1 MTTLKKVVITHGQA
15 LAKKYQASGLAD
27 IKAALKR
34 LQLVD
39 ATRGIDT
46 RIEYLDAPSKKSI
59 PRVATASDERECKEA
74 IDALYKAYRSPDY
87 LMILGAGD
95 VVPHQHL
102 INPLREGDDD
112 VNVPSDLPYACDV
125 PYSRKIDEFLGPT
138 RAVGRLPDVFRGHD
152 VAQLIA
158 VIDEA
163 ARFRKTHDKK
173 RFVVSARVWRGATM
187 ANIRKVFGTTGAIK
201 YSPADAPP
209 WSRTSLS
216 ASLHFINC
224 HGATSDA
231 RFFGEPDDF
240 PTAHESSNL
249 IGQVARGSIVTAECC
264 FGAQL
269 YAPKLPGLP
278 IGIANTYLLDGAA
291 AYCGSTNVAYG
302 GSTAKERSAADV
314 LCTQFLAAVV
324 KRATTGRALLQARQ
338 ELVAAS
344 SGALDPFDLKTL
356 AQFLLLGDPSL
367 RPFGVPTGDVAI
379 VGSSKGA
386 VKIKARTVVGVLPK
400 VLTHA
405 VHVARR
411 RKLRQRGDELAR
423 STLSAS
429 RKAGS
434 IPPSVHDAL
443 TERLSAQGLTAG
455 AALQFAPEL
464 PEKSA
469 ASGRGKS
476 GAKGKAISAKAIAKH
491 ERAAAEKVQV
501 VFSKE
506 VTGRSLEGARRAH
519 RKTMAVGAG
528 GGAQVLDSPV
538 AQVKVAP
545 RAAVVA
551 RTRGNEV
558 LSYRVVWSK

>member
-1 MTTLKKVVITHGQA
+1 MNTLKKVVITHKQA
-15 LAKKYQASGLAD
+15 LTKKYKASGLAD
-27 IKAALKR
+27 IQAALKR
-34 LQLVD
+34 LQIVD

-59 PRVATASDERECKEA
+59 PSVAAASNERECKEA

-102 INPLREGDDD
+102 TNPLRDGDDD
-112 VNVPSDLPYACDV
+112 VNVPSDLPYACDA
-125 PYSRKIDEFLGPT
+125 PYSKKIDAFLGPA
-138 RAVGRLPDVFRGHD
+138 RAVGRLPDVLRSHD

-163 ARFRKTHDKK
+163 AQFRKTHDKK
-173 RFVVSARVWRGATM
+173 RFVVSARVWRGATK
-187 ANIRKVFGTTGAIK
+187 ANIRKVFGASGAIK

-209 WSRTSLS
+209 WSVAALS

-224 HGATSDA
+224 HGASADA

-240 PTAHESSNL
+240 PTSHESSNL

-269 YAPKLPGLP
+269 YSPNLPELP
-278 IGIANTYLLDGAA
+278 IGIANTYLLEGAA
-291 AYCGSTNVAYG
+291 GYCGSTNVAYG
-302 GSTAKERSAADV
+302 GSTARERCAADV

-386 VKIKARTVVGVLPK
+386 VKIKAQTVLGALPK
-400 VLTHA
+400 LLTHA

-411 RKLRQRGDELAR
+411 RKLRLRGDELAR
-423 STLSAS
+423 TTLFAS
-429 RKAGS
+429 REAGS
-434 IPPSVHDAL
+434 APPSLHEAL
-443 TERLSAQGLTAG
+443 AQRLSAEGLTPG
-455 AALQFAPEL
+455 AALQFGTEL
-464 PEKSA
+464 PDEPA
-469 ASGRGKS
+469 ASDSSKP
-476 GAKGKAISAKAIAKH
+476 GAKSKAMAAKAMAK
-491 ERAAAEKVQV
+491 RKSAAAEKVQV
-501 VFSKE
+501 VFSQE
-506 VTGRSLEGARRAH
+506 LTGRSLEGARRAR

-528 GGAQVLDSPV
+528 GEAQVLDPPV
-538 AQVKVAP
+538 AHAKVAP

-558 LSYRVVWSK
+558 LSYRLVWSK